1 MIGIGQTR
9 VASTE
14 PISCCV
20 KINNYPLELLLHVLP
35 VSCLQ
40 SDVMIERE
48 IFKLAFVANMTDTVF
63 SLSKTVNSIA
73 KEDEPQPDLNAV
85 KTDVVGR
92 DKSELLQT

>member
-1 MIGIGQTR
+1 MIG
-9 VASTE
+9 
-14 PISCCV
+14 
-20 KINNYPLELLLHVLP
+20 
-35 VSCLQ
+35 
-40 SDVMIERE
+40 RE